1 MKTRLLK
8 KLRKEAKRYIYLS
21 SCGFEESYNQC
32 FSHDTTQVEIR
43 VSSAEKPLDLLME
56 KYMTHKDYAEVDG
69 VEFTYT
75 IFGLSWGWCGECKLN
90 EAKKILGKLRREYIF
105 QEVKRLR
112 DERWFNDNKKEYE
125 KFKKYIA
132 SL

>member
-8 KLRKEAKRYIYLS
+8 KLRKEAKRYIHLS
-21 SCGFEESYNQC
+21 PCGFEESYN
-32 FSHDTTQVEIR
+32 HDTTQVEIR
-43 VSSAEKPLDLLME
+43 VSSAEKPLDFLME
-56 KYMTHKDYAEVDG
+56 KYMTHKDYLEVDG
-69 VEFTYT
+69 VEFTSM

-90 EAKKILGKLRREYIF
+90 EAKKILRKLRREYIL